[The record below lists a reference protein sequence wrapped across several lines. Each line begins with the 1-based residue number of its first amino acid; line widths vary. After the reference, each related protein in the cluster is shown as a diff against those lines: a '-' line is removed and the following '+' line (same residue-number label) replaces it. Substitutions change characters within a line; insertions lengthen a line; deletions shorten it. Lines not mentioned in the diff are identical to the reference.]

1 MKRPYIMIHKKRLLH
16 ISIIVIVELIMII
29 GSCCLMF
36 LIKGNTGDMIYK
48 FIMLLCANKIFTWY
62 WKEYRDWVKG
72 KYPKSEK
79 QNHEG

>member
-16 ISIIVIVELIMII
+16 ISIIIIVESIMII

-48 FIMLLCANKIFTWY
+48 FIMILCVNKILAWC
-62 WKEYRDWVKG
+62 WKEYIEWIDE
-72 KYPKSEK
+72 KYPERKEI
-79 QNHEG
+79 